1 MGGLRRIINLL
12 VNSLTYRR
20 LTHPT
25 HEFYR
30 GLDDD
35 NFSLSLGILIERT
48 LLFSQGDK
56 MSNFEELKASLPRRW
71 LDYYQNNQAWIKCL
85 MNSRGS
91 WRKTPDGGKRPSADI
106 IIAAAT
112 ALEPKLSVWMYPFCQ
127 LSSDGD
133 KLVEVLGLNFDSEKK
148 ELEKSEKELLMSNSH
163 TEYLN
168 GFREKQLSV
177 EKNKVIIFEEL
188 LKILPDKWLDY
199 YQNNQPWIKSLM
211 DSKDSWRKTPD
222 GGKRPSADII
232 IGAITVLE
240 SQLSVWM
247 YPFCQL
253 SSDGNKLLEVLGLNF
268 DPEKKRLEKKEREL
282 SNSLYPTEDPVL
294 QKIRQ
299 ELQQENLN
307 KPS

>member
-1 MGGLRRIINLL
+1 
-12 VNSLTYRR
+12 
-20 LTHPT
+20 
-25 HEFYR
+25 
-30 GLDDD
+30 
-35 NFSLSLGILIERT
+35 
-48 LLFSQGDK
+48 
-56 MSNFEELKASLPRRW
+56 MSNFEELKANLPRQW

-112 ALEPKLSVWMYPFCQ
+112 ALEPKLSVWMYPLCQ

-133 KLVEVLGLNFDSEKK
+133 KLLEVLGLNFDSEKK
-148 ELEKSEKELLMSNSH
+148 ELEK

-177 EKNKVIIFEEL
+177 EKNKVIVFEEL

-199 YQNNQPWIKSLM
+199 YQNNQSWIKSLM
-211 DSKDSWRKTPD
+211 DSRGWWRKTSD
-222 GGKRPSADII
+222 GGKRPNFYII
-232 IGAITVLE
+232 IGAMTVLE

-253 SSDGNKLLEVLGLNF
+253 NYDGDKLLEVLGLNF
-268 DPEKKRLEKKEREL
+268 DPEKKQLEKKERAL
-282 SNSLYPTEDPVL
+282 SNSVYPTEDTVL

-299 ELQQENLN
+299 ELQRENLN
-307 KPS
+307 KLS

>member
-1 MGGLRRIINLL
+1 
-12 VNSLTYRR
+12 
-20 LTHPT
+20 
-25 HEFYR
+25 
-30 GLDDD
+30 
-35 NFSLSLGILIERT
+35 
-48 LLFSQGDK
+48 
-56 MSNFEELKASLPRRW
+56 MSNFEELKATLPRQW
-71 LDYYQNNQAWIKCL
+71 LDYYQNNQAWIKSL
-85 MNSRGS
+85 MDSRGW

-148 ELEKSEKELLMSNSH
+148 ELEKSEKELLISNSH

-222 GGKRPSADII
+222 GGKRPNSDII
-232 IGAITVLE
+232 IGAMTVLE

-253 SSDGNKLLEVLGLNF
+253 NSDGDKLLEVLGLNF

-299 ELQQENLN
+299 ELQRENLN